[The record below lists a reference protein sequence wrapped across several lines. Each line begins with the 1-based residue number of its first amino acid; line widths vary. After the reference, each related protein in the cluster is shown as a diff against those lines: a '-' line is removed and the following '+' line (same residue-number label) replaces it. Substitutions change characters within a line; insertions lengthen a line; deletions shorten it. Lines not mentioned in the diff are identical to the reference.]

1 MGKYKQFIYIR
12 MGACNSTDCKHHNT
26 QIKPAGG
33 EIKPS
38 DDGQTFVRTTSI
50 HKTQDLLTAKT
61 AEVFLIS
68 CMDFR
73 LLDDI
78 VMAMDG
84 LGYNN
89 NYDQFIVAGSSLGVI
104 QDKYPHWGKTCIDH
118 MEIAV
123 NLHKFGKVMVID
135 HEDCGAFKKFSPEL
149 VGNLELERKY
159 HMEHIQK
166 LYDRLSSLFPNME
179 FEAY

>member
-1 MGKYKQFIYIR
+1 MR
-12 MGACNSTDCKHHNT
+12 
-26 QIKPAGG
+26 
-33 EIKPS
+33 
-38 DDGQTFVRTTSI
+38 
-50 HKTQDLLTAKT
+50 TQDQTTAHR

-78 VMAMDG
+78 VRAMDG

-104 QDKYPHWGKTCIDH
+104 QDKYPNWGKTCIDH

-135 HEDCGAFKKFSPEL
+135 HEDCVLSKSSSQSWL
-149 VGNLELERKY
+149 V
-159 HMEHIQK
+159 M
-166 LYDRLSSLFPNME
+166 SSLRDS
-179 FEAY
+179 